1 MKYIKTYG
9 GFLFE
14 KTDYEPIETINEEV
28 QASTT
33 TKFIASEI
41 QAAVGGLGTD
51 EERFK
56 NAVLLIPNLATLVKI
71 NEIFSSDPKYSYK
84 TVGDAINGELGFLDD
99 RYKGLI
105 LSAIEKIGGKNYL
118 NSVKLPPSAPTDIIK
133 TILPRVKQHE
143 GVKSKKYIDSRGI
156 PTVGVG
162 FNLNRSDADQRL
174 KAVGANPSKV
184 KEGKQDLN
192 NNQIE
197 TLLIGDLKASK
208 EAANRVVGNLAQHPA
223 GVQGVLVEM
232 TFNLG
237 ATGLSEFKKFL
248 AAVKSKNYKVA
259 AKEMLNSSWSKQVGN
274 RAQTLSKIVSSSQG

>member
-14 KTDYEPIETINEEV
+14 KTDDESIETINEEV
-28 QASTT
+28 QASAT

-56 NAVLLIPNLATLVKI
+56 NAILSIPNLATLVKI

-84 TVGDAINGELGFLDD
+84 TVGDAINGELGILDGY
-99 RYKGLI
+99 YKGLI
-105 LSAIEKIGGKNYL
+105 LAAIEKIGGKNYL
-118 NSVKLPPSAPTDIIK
+118 SSIKLPPSAPTDIIK
-133 TILPRVKQHE
+133 AILPRVKQHE
-143 GVKSKKYIDSRGI
+143 GVRPKKYIDSRGI

-162 FNLNRSDADQRL
+162 FNLKRADADQKL
-174 KAVGANPSKV
+174 KAVGANPVKV
-184 KEGKQDLN
+184 KEGKQALN

-197 TLLIGDLKASK
+197 TLLVGDLKASK
-208 EAANRVVGNLAQHPA
+208 EAANRVVGNLAQHPS

-232 TFNLG
+232 AFNLG
-237 ATGLSEFKKFL
+237 ASGLSEFKKFL
-248 AAVKSKNYKVA
+248 SAVKSKNYKVA

-274 RAQTLSKIVSSSQG
+274 RAQTLSKIVSGSQG